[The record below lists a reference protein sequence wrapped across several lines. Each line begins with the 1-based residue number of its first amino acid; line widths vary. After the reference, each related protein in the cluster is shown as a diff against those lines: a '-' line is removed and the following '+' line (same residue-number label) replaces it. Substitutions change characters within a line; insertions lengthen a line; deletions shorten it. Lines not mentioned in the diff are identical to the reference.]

1 MKIAIIG
8 AGGVGGYFGGRLA
21 KEGNHVTFIVRGEH
35 LNVIRKKGLK
45 VMSES
50 GDFTINPVLATD
62 ELKKVRDHE
71 LIILGVKAWQVKE
84 IAKSLKH
91 HIDENTVILPLQ
103 NGVMAIEEISENISR
118 NNILGGLCRIISKI
132 ESPGVIRHIGVEPTI
147 IFGELDNTKTDRAVR
162 ILDVLQ
168 KAGISSFIA
177 GDIWSELWKKFI
189 AICVSGLLAVC
200 RSSYGV
206 VRENQGT
213 RRLMQELLTEIY
225 ELALKEG
232 IGLDENIIERM
243 MRFIDTLPYD
253 STSSL
258 SRDVI
263 GGRPSEIEYQ
273 NGTVVRLAEKHGIDV
288 PVNRFIY
295 HCIMPME
302 QKARINDAM
311 KEHHKKR

>member
-21 KEGNHVTFIVRGEH
+21 KEGNQVTFIARGEH
-35 LNVIRKKGLK
+35 LNVIKDKGLK
-45 VMSES
+45 VISEL
-50 GDFTINPVLATD
+50 GDFIIHPVNATD
-62 ELKKVRDHE
+62 ELKQVRDHE
-71 LIILGVKAWQVKE
+71 LIILGVKAWQVTE
-84 IAKSLKH
+84 IVKSIKYH
-91 HIDENTVILPLQ
+91 MGAETVIMPLQ
-103 NGVMAIEEISENISR
+103 NGVMAIEEISEDISK
-118 NNILGGLCRIISKI
+118 NNIVGGLCRIISKI
-132 ESPGVIRHIGVEPTI
+132 ESPGVIRHIGVEPVI
-147 IFGELDNTKTDRAVR
+147 IFGELNNRKTDRAVS
-162 ILDVLQ
+162 ILDVFN
-168 KAGISSFIA
+168 KAGISAFIA
-177 GDIWSELWKKFI
+177 RDIWSELWKKFI
-189 AICVSGLLAVC
+189 AICVSGLLAIC

-232 IGLDENIIERM
+232 ISLDENIIERM

-263 GGRPSEIEYQ
+263 EGRPSEIEYQ
-273 NGTVVRLAEKHGIDV
+273 NGTVVRLAEKHGIDA

-295 HCIMPME
+295 HCILTME
-302 QKARINDAM
+302 QKAREKAFS
-311 KEHHKKR
+311 